1 MEPAAANRAIQAAAM
16 EAAANYRA
24 ASASGRRTPADA
36 AAEDVVSLEQ
46 QLAELRDELARE
58 HELASPP
65 LLSSSPP
72 APFVSKHKEA
82 ALAPVQ
88 RDLSAVLDS
97 LEGALLKLQ
106 GPVTHSPRPRA
117 RPAASSPHAQRALE
131 YGEPAAADGEPVL
144 VDSATIHDHLRRL
157 HAYFCTTVG
166 GASAA
171 SAERPREATM
181 SSAGFCKI
189 ARAAQ
194 LVSEHCT
201 QVDLDLIFCKV
212 VKTRSARMA
221 LPDFYRGLAILALR
235 LYPHHATQSEAFHEL
250 LSDHLLPWAVQLEHA
265 LAATQL
271 AHPQVALLLARHAAF
286 LQRAFE
292 LYLNT
297 PAQPISAEVAA
308 LPEVLLQWPQFVA
321 FARDFELCPTALTW
335 AQLARFFCLGG
346 TCATPAHRQ
355 RPQSHGVTLAQF
367 TQLVGVCA
375 LEMRQS
381 PPPPDAN
388 KTARE
393 KDAESLAVHTPAF
406 VRVKRLFAKLLA
418 TPAAAAL
425 LAPPPPSATRGPLSS

>member
-1 MEPAAANRAIQAAAM
+1 M

-24 ASASGRRTPADA
+24 ASASGRRTPADV

-58 HELASPP
+58 HEQASPP
-65 LLSSSPP
+65 QLSSSPP

-131 YGEPAAADGEPVL
+131 YGEPVL

-181 SSAGFCKI
+181 SSAGFCKM

>member
-1 MEPAAANRAIQAAAM
+1 M
-16 EAAANYRA
+16 
-24 ASASGRRTPADA
+24 
-36 AAEDVVSLEQ
+36 
-46 QLAELRDELARE
+46 
-58 HELASPP
+58 
-65 LLSSSPP
+65 
-72 APFVSKHKEA
+72 
-82 ALAPVQ
+82 
-88 RDLSAVLDS
+88 
-97 LEGALLKLQ
+97 
-106 GPVTHSPRPRA
+106 
-117 RPAASSPHAQRALE
+117 
-131 YGEPAAADGEPVL
+131 L
-144 VDSATIHDHLRRL
+144 VGFATIHDHLRRL

-181 SSAGFCKI
+181 SSAGFCKM

-250 LSDHLLPWAVQLEHA
+250 LTDHLLPWAVQLEHA

-335 AQLARFFCLGG
+335 AQLARFFLGG

-355 RPQSHGVTLAQF
+355 RPHAHGVTLAQF

-375 LEMRQS
+375 LEMRQT
-381 PPPPDAN
+381 PRRPTPTRRRARRRRVARRPHARLRPRQAPLRQAAGDA
-388 KTARE
+388 
-393 KDAESLAVHTPAF
+393 
-406 VRVKRLFAKLLA
+406 
-418 TPAAAAL
+418 AAAAL
-425 LAPPPPSATRGPLSS
+425 LAPPPPPARAGR